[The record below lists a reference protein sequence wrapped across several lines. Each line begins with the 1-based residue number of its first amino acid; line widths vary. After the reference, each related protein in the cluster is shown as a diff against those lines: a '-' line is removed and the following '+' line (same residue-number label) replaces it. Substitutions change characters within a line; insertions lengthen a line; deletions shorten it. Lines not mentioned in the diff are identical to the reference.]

1 MPTIDI
7 VQLIVNQRQENGRKQ
22 QLLRLFVQVSETFD
36 RWPQWLRSGL
46 TPNRLY
52 YIALRNLRFN

>member
-46 TPNRLY
+46 
-52 YIALRNLRFN
+52 